1 MTGGW
6 GQLLLLSGLPLLL
19 IGIAAAGSFLQPQVK
34 AWIERFVFK
43 PSVWV
48 LLVGYLIFSLVG
60 HHRLGVIVAAS
71 LLGLRILALVW
82 ALYGRKLWE
91 ARATK
96 RLANQISG
104 TGIVP

>member
-19 IGIAAAGSFLQPQVK
+19 IAVAAAGSFLTPNIK

-43 PSVWV
+43 PGLWIV
-48 LLVGYLIFSLVG
+48 LIGYLVFSLMG
-60 HHRLGVIVAAS
+60 HHKFGMIVAAS
-71 LLGLRILALVW
+71 LLSLRVAALVW
-82 ALYGRKLWE
+82 AHYGRALWL
-91 ARATK
+91 ARASK
-96 RLANQISG
+96 PLANQVSG

>member
-19 IGIAAAGSFLQPQVK
+19 IAVAAAGSFLTPQIK

-43 PSVWV
+43 PGLWIV
-48 LLVGYLIFSLVG
+48 LIGYLVFSLIG
-60 HHRLGVIVAAS
+60 RDRIGTIVAAS
-71 LLGLRILALVW
+71 LLGLRLLALAW
-82 ALYGRKLWE
+82 ARYGRALWV
-91 ARATK
+91 ARASK
-96 RLANQISG
+96 PLADQVSG